1 MLTMR
6 FSNVLAAGGGL
17 LICGV
22 LEFGAASAQAQGQAV
37 TAPLPDVSG
46 GWVRR
51 DDAGSGSYD
60 GLFSKVPPASLTP
73 VGAAMPGR
81 RVDPDDVNAG
91 AKPHA
96 VGDPYIVTA
105 GYCGGGGGGEFEPN
119 SAGLFIVQ
127 TSDEVLFVRESPGGR
142 HIYMDGRAHP
152 DPTRWTP
159 SGYGHSVGRY
169 ENGALVI
176 DTTGLTTGVV
186 AAGGRRTPETH
197 VAERVQVSP
206 DRTLLTITYTW
217 TDPKLYLK
225 PHTYQLTFDR
235 VPPGGYAFEGWCDS
249 SDPLQR
255 QSIVPPKQLP

>member
-1 MLTMR
+1 MPTIR
-6 FSNVLAAGGGL
+6 FYTVLVFLALAVASPGAQSPTAAT
-17 LICGV
+17 
-22 LEFGAASAQAQGQAV
+22 SA
-37 TAPLPDVSG
+37 PDVSG

-60 GLFSKVPPASLTP
+60 GLYSKVPPASLTP

-81 RVDPDDVNAG
+81 RVDPDANVA
-91 AKPHA
+91 AKPHE

-127 TSDEVLFVRESPGGR
+127 TRDEVLFVRESPGGR
-142 HIYMDGRAHP
+142 HIYMDGRTHP
-152 DPTRWTP
+152 DPTHWTP

-197 VAERVQVSP
+197 VTERVQVSP
-206 DRTLLTITYTW
+206 DGMLLTITYTW